1 MNKIFS
7 FCVLFAFHAQSPAR
21 QSLCINSDRS
31 DGRGAYEA
39 RTLCVHGAL
48 WVRVLAAM
56 SAVDGDGI

>member
-1 MNKIFS
+1 VAHVFDNRDACPVGASGTRIA
-7 FCVLFAFHAQSPAR
+7 C
-21 QSLCINSDRS
+21 SDRS